1 MKDPRLSSCQLIIN
15 EEPFAEFLWMEHE
28 EEFNQQVEEQ
38 LREEDFIERC
48 FEELWEEEEERES
61 FIPSRDLPHLQGIQS
76 ELPLL
81 QGIQSDV
88 HKDAD
93 YPIYS
98 RLNPNAKEFTPGIQK
113 HVM

>member
-76 ELPLL
+76 
-81 QGIQSDV
+81 DV

-98 RLNPNAKEFTPGIQK
+98 RLNPNAKEFTPGIQR

>member
-1 MKDPRLSSCQLIIN
+1 MGGHRQDDTPSTCQSTARQGAQPGRRGEGSSQ
-15 EEPFAEFLWMEHE
+15 EHE

-76 ELPLL
+76 
-81 QGIQSDV
+81 DV

-98 RLNPNAKEFTPGIQK
+98 RLNPNAKEFTPGIQR